1 MVDGVVDCYKK
12 VKEQVT
18 VDWDYQ
24 WINRFIGFDLS
35 EQQMIDILKKI
46 DFDVRDGKVYAP
58 TFRNDIEHLAD
69 LAEEVA
75 RFYGF
80 HNIPDPHP
88 ARRMPT
94 AS

>member
-58 TFRNDIEHLAD
+58 HISQR
-69 LAEEVA
+69 
-75 RFYGF
+75 Y
-80 HNIPDPHP
+80 
-88 ARRMPT
+88 
-94 AS
+94 